1 MAKSRKNSSR
11 KSNPTQI
18 VLWILFSL
26 SVVGLII
33 SIVVQCQNNEP
44 FEIIDDQLLNGPAEV
59 LTSPQKGTGNNIQ
72 RCGAGGC
79 QSNLYKF
86 PDFQQKDYNQI
97 KKEAGFYPVLPD
109 TPVQCNPASKAW
121 LHYATPRDICNL
133 TTTLKSGELSAACA
147 ADDARGTLDH
157 PEKSEVR
164 KLVNSGK
171 INSKILRCDRS
182 CPPPVTACGLHD
194 SSGLARGVM

>member
-11 KSNPTQI
+11 KSNTTQI

-33 SIVVQCQNNEP
+33 SIVVQCRNNED
-44 FEIIDDQLLNGPAEV
+44 FEIIDGQLPNGPAEV
-59 LTSPQKGTGNNIQ
+59 ITSPQKGPGNDIE
-72 RCGAGGC
+72 RCGSGGC
-79 QSNLYKF
+79 QNNVYKF
-86 PDFQQKDYNQI
+86 PDFQQKDYDQI
-97 KKEAGFYPVLPD
+97 KKEPGFYPVMPNN
-109 TPVQCNPASKAW
+109 PVQCNQASKAW

-133 TTTLKSGELSAACA
+133 TDSLKPNALTAACA
-147 ADDARGTLDH
+147 ADDARGALDH

-171 INSKILRCDRS
+171 LDSKILRCDRS
-182 CPPPVTACGLHD
+182 CPQPVTACGLHD
-194 SSGLARGVM
+194 SSGLSRGVM

>member
-33 SIVVQCQNNEP
+33 SIVVQCRNNEN
-44 FEIIDDQLLNGPAEV
+44 FKIIDDQLLNGPAEV
-59 LTSPQKGTGNNIQ
+59 LTSPQKGAGNNIQ

-97 KKEAGFYPVLPD
+97 KKESEYYPVKPD
-109 TPVQCNPASKAW
+109 APIQCNPASKAW

-133 TTTLKSGELSAACA
+133 TTTLKSSELSAACA

-171 INSKILRCDRS
+171 IDSKILRCDRS
-182 CPPPVTACGLHD
+182 CPQAISACGLHD
-194 SSGLARGVM
+194 ASGLARGVM